1 MFHSLEAYIAG
12 WGGPLFTLWKMHVL
26 VWCGAGQLTV
36 HFHAMNNGMEALCS
50 CQGGAVLLATTHI
63 HDMKMAGAR
72 IFISCKMPAL
82 VWGVAGL
89 LATHFHEMKNDRGGS
104 SFSFHGKVYTHWVQG
119 RVVVRT
125 LLCSCLFPWTGPW
138 FTLKGTG

>member
-26 VWCGAGQLTV
+26 VWCDAGQLTV

-50 CQGGAVLLATTHI
+50 CRGGAVLLATHI

-89 LATHFHEMKNDRGGS
+89 LATHFHEMKNDRGGPV
-104 SFSFHGKVYTHWVQG
+104 FHFMEKCIHIGCRAGSWFGHYCVHA
-119 RVVVRT
+119 
-125 LLCSCLFPWTGPW
+125 CSHGLDHGSR
-138 FTLKGTG
+138 